1 MGYGI
6 APNCNH
12 FTGKKKR
19 VKSLKKKKLRK
30 KVTLHKNKYKEVKW
44 KEK

>member
-6 APNCNH
+6 APNCND

-19 VKSLKKKKLRK
+19 VKSLKKKKSRK
-30 KVTLHKNKYKEVKW
+30 KVTLHKNKYKC
-44 KEK
+44 